1 MDIIYKGAEATLYKD
16 EYLGYTTVEK
26 ERKPKKHRI
35 EELDKTIREKRT
47 KNEVKMIKKA
57 REAVNTPY
65 IFSIDPENSKITMEY
80 IEGQT
85 LKERIKKGKE
95 DPGEIG
101 KKIGEL
107 IKNLHGLNIVH
118 NDLTTS
124 NIIRKDNE
132 LYFIDFGLTENTK
145 KTEDK
150 AMDLLVFKKMLKSTH
165 WKQFKEIWENLKK
178 QYDKKNVLNRLRK
191 IEKRARYTE
200 KNEKNQKD
208 T

>member
-1 MDIIYKGAEATLYKD
+1 MDIIYKGAEATLYKG
-16 EYLGYTTVEK
+16 EYLGYQTVEK

-35 EELDKTIREKRT
+35 EKMDRTIRERRT
-47 KNEVKMIKKA
+47 KNEAKMIKKA

-65 IFSIDPENSKITMEY
+65 IFRIDPEKSKITMEY
-80 IEGQT
+80 IKGQT
-85 LKERIKKGKE
+85 LKERIKQGKE
-95 DPGEIG
+95 NPEKIGRKIG
-101 KKIGEL
+101 KL
-107 IKNLHGLNIVH
+107 VKNLHELDITH

-132 LYFIDFGLTENTK
+132 LYFIDFGLAENTK

-165 WKQFKEIWENLKK
+165 WKQFKDIWENLKK
-178 QYDKKNVLNRLRK
+178 EYGKKHVLKRLKK

-200 KNEKNQKD
+200 KENEKPKNN
-208 T
+208 